1 MRPTLPH
8 RLVVFVVDAFGNYRR
23 GDCRSGG
30 APLPGPYSLVYE
42 RHLTVEAGQER
53 TVRTRYTHVSVSYS
67 DVHLRLDAEWREL
80 VYVTRLTTG
89 PMKLWR
95 EASWGPLQCGEGHGS
110 VPWATTTSTLLDG
123 RMR

>member
-8 RLVVFVVDAFGNYRR
+8 CLVVLVVDAFGDSRFRYY
-23 GDCRSGG
+23 RSGG
-30 APLPGPYSLVYE
+30 APLPPPYSLVYE

-53 TVRTRYTHVSVSYS
+53 TVLTRYTHVSVSYS
-67 DVHLRLDAEWREL
+67 DVHLRLDAEWRGL

-95 EASWGPLQCGEGHGS
+95 EASWGPLQCVEGHGS
-110 VPWATTTSTLLDG
+110 VPRATTTSIMLDG